1 MSSNYLTWY
10 LSFDCDRIIIEIQK
24 YNLEHILFTRE
35 NKSTISEDLNFNSN
49 GIITTSYPDA
59 TLSSLSG
66 NKEKVIFNKQA
77 EKLKSRKMKNSGSDV
92 RNWRKSLLTVLTEN
106 YFFFVARQ
114 RRQSCNRIRNSND
127 SIAVEI

>member
-77 EKLKSRKMKNSGSDV
+77 EKLKSRKMKNEG
-92 RNWRKSLLTVLTEN
+92 WRLKVDGWRVKNTGFQAVWGFALWWI
-106 YFFFVARQ
+106 
-114 RRQSCNRIRNSND
+114 NR
-127 SIAVEI
+127 

>member
-77 EKLKSRKMKNSGSDV
+77 EKLKSRKMKNKFWGIYTDLWTPAHILFDCPWSH
-92 RNWRKSLLTVLTEN
+92 
-106 YFFFVARQ
+106 
-114 RRQSCNRIRNSND
+114 D
-127 SIAVEI
+127 SKTSWN